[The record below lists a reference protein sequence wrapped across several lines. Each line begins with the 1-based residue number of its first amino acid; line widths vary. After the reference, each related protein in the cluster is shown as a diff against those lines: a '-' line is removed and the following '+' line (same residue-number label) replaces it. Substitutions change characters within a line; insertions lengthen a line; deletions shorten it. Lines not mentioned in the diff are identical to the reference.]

1 MGSEWDVRKLKS
13 EIDREV
19 KCVGLTEYVE
29 ERYGTKEYTK
39 RKKRQYITGGMMVAW
54 VVTFSSEL
62 GHSVWM

>member
-1 MGSEWDVRKLKS
+1 MCG
-13 EIDREV
+13 
-19 KCVGLTEYVE
+19 TEYVE